1 MKRLIALMM
10 CAVSLGAAAQFP
22 NLPYNPDE
30 NGDGLIGVADLQGLL
45 ALYSQ
50 EFSGAVVSE
59 NLQDAILFLGSMS
72 YPTCHFQCKSLP
84 GRWHMADE
92 TEIGLVFDEIESSGE
107 FWLGEAEGAY
117 NDAVRSE
124 YSSYAEFHAAKY
136 WEQNMVVEG
145 SYYNVQE
152 VIASTSNLDDS
163 KGCYCA
169 VSERPK
175 LEWTFCENYGN
186 GSNDQAPS
194 AIQDCVNEKLLE
206 GWYPMGPPS
215 TGNYSIS
222 QSFWRW
228 AE

>member
-1 MKRLIALMM
+1 MKRLVALMM

-45 ALYSQ
+45 TLYSQ

-59 NLQDAILFLGSMS
+59 NLQDAILFLGNMS
-72 YPTCHFQCKSLP
+72 YPTCHLQCKSLP
-84 GRWHMADE
+84 GGWHMADE
-92 TEIGLVFDEIESSGE
+92 TEIGLVFDEIVDADIYTRI
-107 FWLGEAEGAY
+107 WLGEAKFSAPPVNLPTDIDEATFYTSAKRWDSNITDSGSL
-117 NDAVRSE
+117 AVT
-124 YSSYAEFHAAKY
+124 SSI
-136 WEQNMVVEG
+136 
-145 SYYNVQE
+145 E
-152 VIASTSNLDDS
+152 VNSR
-163 KGCYCA
+163 CYCA

-175 LEWTFCENYGN
+175 LEWTFCEHYGN
-186 GSNDQAPS
+186 GSNDQLPS

-206 GWYPMGPPS
+206 GWYPLGPPS